1 MTQAALNIW
10 SIVVL
15 LMVIINIYILIYNAM
30 QIHYNS
36 KNKQIQE
43 LNERIAYLEED
54 LNASRA
60 TITRIL
66 HKYSTGRTDAKP
78 RTDNRN
84 KSTD

>member
-1 MTQAALNIW
+1 MTQATLHIW

-15 LMVIINIYILIYNAM
+15 WMVIINAFFLIYNAM
-30 QIHYNS
+30 QIHQNS
-36 KNKQIQE
+36 KDRQIQE
-43 LNERIAYLEED
+43 LNERIAHLEED

-66 HKYSTGRTDAKP
+66 HKYSTGRTDAKQ
-78 RTDNRN
+78 